1 MLYSAIWRE
10 TIPVSPPSKV
20 QGILSHFG
28 GYLTLKPIWASLL
41 VLFLLTGCSKG
52 GPAPAPPAQVQQQPP
67 VKPLKVSQ
75 EDGHTVIEGL
85 KTWTVL
91 AAADGSAFAF
101 TTTDGIW
108 TVDPHGQN
116 LTQWV
121 KGDRVR
127 NLVELTRD
135 RLLYLERQ
143 GNQLKVLQAAPGKEP
158 VQLGAVTANHV
169 QEQGPI
175 PVWAGLNGNRLT
187 LAVYREPL
195 LQVDLTTGAVKSIG
209 AEPLTV
215 VVDYLCPTPD
225 GRYLIQQREHS
236 KAPVRIYDLEQ
247 GTIAQPQGEYQLYP
261 APSPVT
267 DQYAVL
273 AAELDSGLPTGQEGA
288 YLEGG
293 THIDVGQPDGTVTH
307 LHPPDKLQFRF
318 GPSWSPDGARL
329 AIQATDG
336 PVWVVDRTSGAWQKV
351 AVPEHGGF
359 SGWRGADHVQVYRD
373 NTMYS
378 VPIAGGAPVPVPEI
392 YGQATLADGTLVYR
406 PHDITG
412 RDSVWVKRPGEPDGK
427 EIIGGDGT
435 YDILIPMGQTVA
447 VVHRKAEELRMIL
460 LSY

>member
-1 MLYSAIWRE
+1 M
-10 TIPVSPPSKV
+10 
-20 QGILSHFG
+20 
-28 GYLTLKPIWASLL
+28 KPIWPALL

-52 GPAPAPPAQVQQQPP
+52 GPAPSPPTQVQQQPP
-67 VKPLKVSQ
+67 VKPLKVSR
-75 EDGHTVIEGL
+75 EGDHTVIEGL
-85 KTWTVL
+85 KNWTVL

-108 TVDPHGQN
+108 SVDPHGQN

-121 KGDRVR
+121 KGDQVR
-127 NLVELTRD
+127 NLIDLTRD

-143 GNQLKVLQAAPGKEP
+143 GDQLKVLQAAPGKEP
-158 VQLGAVTANHV
+158 VQLGTVTASHV

-175 PVWAGLNGNRLT
+175 PTWAGLHGNRLT

-195 LQVDLTTGAVKSIG
+195 LQVDLTTGAVKTIG
-209 AEPLTV
+209 TEPLTIV
-215 VVDYLCPTPD
+215 TDYLCPTPD
-225 GRYLIQQREHS
+225 GRYLLQQRENS
-236 KAPVRIYDLEQ
+236 KAPVTIYDLEQ
-247 GTIAQPQGEYQLYP
+247 GTVAQPHGEYQLYL
-261 APSPVT
+261 APSPVA
-267 DQYAVL
+267 DEYAVL

-318 GPSWSPDGARL
+318 GPSWSPDGTRL

-336 PVWVVDRTSGAWQKV
+336 PVWVVDMASGAWRKV
-351 AVPEHGGF
+351 DVPEEGGL
-359 SGWRGADHVQVYRD
+359 SGWRDADHVQVYRGQG

-406 PHDITG
+406 PHEPSG
-412 RDSVWVKRPGEPDGK
+412 FDSVWVKRPGASEGK
-427 EIIGGDGT
+427 QILGGEGT
-435 YDILIPMGQTVA
+435 YDILVPMGKAVA
-447 VVHRKAEELRMIL
+447 VVNRSNEDLRLIL
-460 LSY
+460 IAY